1 LTDSTHRT
9 LLAVCLTAIF
19 TQKPTSLGFRLQSR
33 RQSDKVERMIECLL
47 ALFECQ
53 ARSEKRG
60 AFCSLTFTFCISNL
74 LWKPGMQIMGLKWLS
89 TL

>member
-1 LTDSTHRT
+1 MRFLYSHFDHIRNIQTAYDYN
-9 LLAVCLTAIF
+9 CLN
-19 TQKPTSLGFRLQSR
+19 GFAN
-33 RQSDKVERMIECLL
+33 DKVERMIECLL

-74 LWKPGMQIMGLKWLS
+74 LWKPGMQIMGLK
-89 TL
+89 